1 MKNMTLYDF
10 EQEFTELMNK
20 ALNDLSPQQ
29 FKIFLDDLSI
39 IISDYE
45 E

>member
-10 EQEFTELMNK
+10 EQEFTELMDK